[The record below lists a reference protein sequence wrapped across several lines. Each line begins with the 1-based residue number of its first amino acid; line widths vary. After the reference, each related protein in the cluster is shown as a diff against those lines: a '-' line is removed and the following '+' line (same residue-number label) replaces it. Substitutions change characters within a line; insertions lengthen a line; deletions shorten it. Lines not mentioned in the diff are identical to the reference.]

1 MNFMPWGIDFPD
13 LHVGLPA
20 PITEV
25 RIPDVKPLAQEVMLE
40 SFPLLQPQVHQ
51 FLIWPVYII

>member
-1 MNFMPWGIDFPD
+1 MPWGIDFPD